1 MSVSNPFLDPFN
13 LLTATDPKYTT
24 IDSPVAANVWKIM
37 VEEKQT
43 VQPNQTIAILEA
55 MKLEISVNAPPDQK
69 AAKVERLLVAPGET
83 VNAGARLALLKFED

>member
-1 MSVSNPFLDPFN
+1 
-13 LLTATDPKYTT
+13 LLTAADPKYTT

-37 VEEKQT
+37 VEENQIVK
-43 VQPNQTIAILEA
+43 PNQTIAILEA

-83 VNAGARLALLKFED
+83 VNAGARLALLKFEE